1 MARILI
7 VEDEF
12 LIAASLEMALGEA
25 GHAVRLAGNGRDA
38 LKAMDGFPPDV
49 VVTDYMM
56 PLMDGAELIAR
67 LRADPARSGLRIV
80 LATAISQDALAGRVD
95 GYDAYLSKPVREV
108 DLLATIDRLLKETPA
123 PPATGRRDVE
133 NGDP

>member
-7 VEDEF
+7 VEDES
-12 LIAASLEMALGEA
+12 LIAASLETAHDEA
-25 GHAVRLAGNGRDA
+25 GHVVRLAGNGREA
-38 LKAMDGFPPDV
+38 LKVLNGFSPDV

-67 LRADPARSGLRIV
+67 LRADPERAGLHII
-80 LATAISQDALAGRVD
+80 LATALTPDALDGRVD

-108 DLLATIDRLLKETPA
+108 DLLATIDRLLKEP
-123 PPATGRRDVE
+123 
-133 NGDP
+133 